1 MFIIDQRVLGIAI
14 LFLLG
19 MTVTIKRV
27 TTGSILEKPHGSL
40 FVHIV
45 NIYNLFFLL
54 IVNPLTAI
62 LLITYHLPKIDPTHI
77 TINKAWILIV
87 VEMIGLAMY
96 ITGYLLMTWALIA
109 LGRNYQLGGSAPKPT
124 DSLVVSGPYRY
135 IRHPMYT
142 SVLCISLGL
151 ALLVQSFIAFFV
163 FCIHLGLILVLIPK
177 EEMELQR
184 AYPDQYLAYQK
195 EVKTLV
201 PFLY

>member
-1 MFIIDQRVLGIAI
+1 MFIIDQRNLGIAI

-19 MTVTIKRV
+19 MTVTIKRI
-27 TTGSILEKPHGSL
+27 TTGSILEKPNGSL
-40 FVHIV
+40 LLNIV

-62 LLITYHLPKIDPTHI
+62 LLIAYRLPTIDPTHI

-87 VEMIGLAMY
+87 VEILGLIMY
-96 ITGYLLMTWALIA
+96 ITGYLLMAWALIS

-124 DSLVVSGPYRY
+124 DQMVVSGPYRY

-151 ALLVQSFIAFFV
+151 ALLVQSFIAVFV
-163 FCIHLGLILVLIPK
+163 FCIYLGLILVLIPI